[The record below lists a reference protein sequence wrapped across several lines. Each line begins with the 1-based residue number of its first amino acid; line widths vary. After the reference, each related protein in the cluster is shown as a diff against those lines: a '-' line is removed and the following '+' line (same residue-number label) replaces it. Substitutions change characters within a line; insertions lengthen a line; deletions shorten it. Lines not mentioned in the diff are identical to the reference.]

1 MLEHVK
7 HQVEVFFSS
16 SQKDVKISLC
26 LEPQFVLFLLKLRWP
41 KIRKM
46 LPNSEIEALVRLRTL
61 MTTIGSCT
69 QKVMIDKS
77 TVRGCSRRS
86 NFVLI
91 IPLMIIITGR
101 GRNESELSQGS
112 GARARGRGWGGG
124 GYLGKCLLGMCRW
137 PLRAPIPFLSIFW
150 PIIDP
155 ILVTFWKM

>member
-26 LEPQFVLFLLKLRWP
+26 LEPQFVLILLKLRWP

-61 MTTIGSCT
+61 MSTIGSCT

-91 IPLMIIITGR
+91 IPLMR
-101 GRNESELSQGS
+101 S
-112 GARARGRGWGGG
+112 GARAWAGKGGG
-124 GYLGKCLLGMCRW
+124 GVCWVCAAGLSEPLPHFSLFFGQLLT
-137 PLRAPIPFLSIFW
+137 PS
-150 PIIDP
+150 
-155 ILVTFWKM
+155 